1 MRSIRTRLVPAT
13 TLVLSALVAAI
24 PTASPAAPVLVLEA
38 TFDLDTPGEAP
49 DPSLPGGPAGDTLV
63 LRDDGGAHEVVASAL
78 GLENQPLVMDR
89 QDDDTF
95 GLQAIVPDDGSRDCG
110 RYTVSWW
117 VSTSES
123 VCFMPCTIRDSR
135 GKIIG
140 SLAFRANG
148 LLTYNYAHNELSVG
162 YTPGVPMH
170 VAIELDFATKMTTL
184 YLDGSPVPEAMDHS
198 FRELVAEDVRM
209 FHFAPACTDTYQFV
223 VDDIRIEGE
232 DCDLVPTR
240 RTSWSAVKA
249 TYGAGATPE

>member
-1 MRSIRTRLVPAT
+1 MRSVRAIVAVAVAT
-13 TLVLSALVAAI
+13 LILGPGAGS
-24 PTASPAAPVLVLEA
+24 AAPVVVLEA
-38 TFDLDTPGEAP
+38 TFDLDTPGAAP
-49 DPSLPGGPAGDTLV
+49 DPTLPGGPAGDSLI
-63 LRDDGGAHEVVASAL
+63 LRDDGGVHEVVASAL

-135 GKIIG
+135 GRIIG
-140 SLAFRANG
+140 SLSFRGNG
-148 LLTYNYAHNELSVG
+148 LLTYNYAKNELSVG

-170 VAIELDFATKMTTL
+170 CAIELDFATRMTTL
-184 YLDGSPVPEAMDHS
+184 YLDGVAVPEAMDHS
-198 FRELVAEDVRM
+198 FRELIAEDVRM
-209 FHFAPACTDTYQFV
+209 FHFSPACTDTYQFV
-223 VDDIRIEGE
+223 VDDIRIEGD

-249 TYGAGATPE
+249 TYATGAASAR